1 MYDFPPE
8 KLYCPQ
14 WRKPM
19 AKVCLR
25 CPKWVQVHTVANPA
39 GSWNC
44 ADAWAA
50 ILQVSAIQAA
60 NHNAAATESFRNEV
74 IARKDAGDLIQA
86 VEAHRRV
93 LLDAPD
99 NPNSI
104 DDR

>member
-1 MYDFPPE
+1 MYDFPP
-8 KLYCPQ
+8 KGLYCPQ
-14 WRKPM
+14 WHKTMDR
-19 AKVCLR
+19 VCPT
-25 CPKWVQVHTVANPA
+25 CPKWIQVHMAANPA

-60 NHNAAATESFRNEV
+60 NANAAATESFRNEV

-93 LLDAPD
+93 LLYGPATT
-99 NPNSI
+99 SG

>member
-1 MYDFPPE
+1 
-8 KLYCPQ
+8 
-14 WRKPM
+14 M

-44 ADAWAA
+44 SDAWAA
-50 ILQVSAIQAA
+50 ILKVSALIAADQLIVSIQ
-60 NHNAAATESFRNEV
+60 SFRNEV

-93 LLDAPD
+93 LLDGPATT
-99 NPNSI
+99 SG